1 MSTVPGLRVLILFFS
16 FVLVMKFA
24 APSNIPMAEVAA
36 VDVTDGAV
44 VAHFALFC
52 AAIKESIVEKIL
64 FLLASSPSRLD
75 GIHVVI
81 VVGVV
86 APAQME
92 LVVEVKVEVD
102 GADEVLLSETVALSA
117 ILGDDR
123 TKALYSLVYV
133 ALLGL
138 YLGTMVFVE
147 KASAMQ
153 LLP

>member
-36 VDVTDGAV
+36 VDVMDGAV

-92 LVVEVKVEVD
+92 LVVEVEVD

-133 ALLGL
+133 ALLGID
-138 YLGTMVFVE
+138 LGTMVFVE